1 MYPFQSALSRDQLGR
16 IRSQKKKGS
25 RVVLLNQNLWWSR
38 GGSVARE
45 GRRLSLEEEH
55 VEEASALG

>member
-1 MYPFQSALSRDQLGR
+1 MYLFQSALSRDQLGR
-16 IRSQKKKGS
+16 IRSQKKKGC
-25 RVVLLNQNLWWSR
+25 RELLSNQNLWWSR

-55 VEEASALG
+55 VEGASALG